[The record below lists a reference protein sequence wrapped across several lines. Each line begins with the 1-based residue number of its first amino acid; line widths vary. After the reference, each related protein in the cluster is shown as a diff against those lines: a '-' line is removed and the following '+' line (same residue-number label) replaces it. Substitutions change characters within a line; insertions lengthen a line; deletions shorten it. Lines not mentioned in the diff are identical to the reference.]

1 MFSNND
7 IAEYYDTTQNHYEKW
22 WDLKKHHSLHYG
34 IWDKSTRTFGDAL
47 ENTNRQ
53 LFQAAGIQPT
63 DKVLDAGC
71 GVGGAAFFIN
81 GTAGAEVNGISLSE
95 MQVSQANAMAGE
107 KGVSDKV
114 KFHGM
119 DFTKTDFPDE
129 SFDVVWACESVCHA
143 AEKADFIKES
153 YRLLKK
159 GGRLVLFDFFLTKKG
174 VEDPS
179 KWIDKWKRTWAVP
192 DFVTKEYFMDKA
204 RESGF
209 AEVSHQDYTSNI
221 RKSARRMLYG
231 SMLGVTFAEGY
242 ALLHPKVSRFAR
254 DHYKCGYYQYRALN
268 HDLWRYQLIKAVK

>member
-71 GVGGAAFFIN
+71 GVGGAAFFIH

-114 KFHGM
+114 KFHVM

-174 VEDPS
+174 VEDSS

-209 AEVSHQDYTSNI
+209 AEVNHQDYTSNI